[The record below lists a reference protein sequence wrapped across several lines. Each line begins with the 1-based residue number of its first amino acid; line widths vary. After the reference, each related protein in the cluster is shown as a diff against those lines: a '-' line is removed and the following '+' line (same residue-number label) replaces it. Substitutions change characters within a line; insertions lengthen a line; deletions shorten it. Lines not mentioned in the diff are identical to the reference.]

1 MRRFIRLLGLVALTS
16 VCLPDA
22 GAAAAPIPVT
32 SLGSDGPGTLRT
44 AIQIANSQAGPDSI
58 EIEVTGK
65 IPLENKLPQI
75 EEDLAI
81 VGPGPGNLVVGRATL
96 GAMFRIFEINNGVT
110 GSLTGLTITE
120 GNSGAGGGILNRTG
134 SLTLTRVAVVGNES
148 VEGGGETP
156 TGTGGGI
163 HSIGPL
169 TLRES
174 VIRGNRAASAE
185 GSVETAAGGGGI
197 FAFGKLTIDRS
208 TISGNV
214 VEALGE
220 TGSIFAVGGGIDAMG
235 EAEIK
240 RSTISGN
247 SVLAGGAGTTS
258 ASGGGIAGNKVAL
271 TSLTITGNSASA
283 AEVFAANLYLADS
296 LAVRNTIVSDPEGGG
311 KSCFGTLASGGFNLD
326 EDGSCGF
333 AKSSDLVGVVAG
345 LDPILKNNGGPTPT
359 HALLAGSIAID
370 RGNSFGDTTD
380 QRGLPRPS
388 NFPEISDK
396 EGGDGSDIGAFE
408 LQVPAPVGTGGGGPV
423 LVSQI
428 PTDRTPPQTRIV
440 SGPPRNTFKRLAKF
454 RFASTEPQSHFQCK
468 LDKKKWKACANP
480 FKHAVKPNRHLFKV
494 RAIDR
499 FGNVDPTPARFGWRV
514 KPIAG

>member
-1 MRRFIRLLGLVALTS
+1 MRRYIRLLGLLAVAAA
-16 VCLPDA
+16 CLPA
-22 GAAAAPIPVT
+22 AAAAAPIPVT
-32 SLGSDGPGTLRT
+32 SLDSDGPGTLRT
-44 AIQIANSQAGPDSI
+44 AIEVANSQAGPDSI

-81 VGPGPGNLVVGRATL
+81 AGPGPASLTVGRAPS
-96 GAMFRIFEINNGVT
+96 GAMFRIFEFDSGVT
-110 GSLTGLTITE
+110 GSLTGLTVTE
-120 GNSGAGGGILNRTG
+120 GNSGAGGGILNKSG
-134 SLTLTRVAVVGNES
+134 SSLTLTRVAVVGNAS
-148 VEGGGETP
+148 VEELGKIP

-163 HSIGPL
+163 HSIGSL

-174 VIRGNRAASAE
+174 VVSGNRAASVE
-185 GSVETAAGGGGI
+185 GSEETAAGGGGI

-208 TISGNV
+208 TISGNE
-214 VEALGE
+214 VEAFGE

-235 EAEIK
+235 EAVIE

-258 ASGGGIAGNKVAL
+258 VTGGGIAGNKGEL

-283 AEVFAANLYLADS
+283 AEAFGANLYLADGP
-296 LAVRNTIVSDPEGGG
+296 AVRNTLVSDPKGDAE
-311 KSCFGTLASGGFNLD
+311 SCFGTLVSGGFNLD

-333 AKSSDLVGVVAG
+333 TNSSDLVEVVAG
-345 LDPILKNNGGPTPT
+345 LDPVLRDNGGPTPT

-370 RGNSFGDTTD
+370 RGSSFGSGVD

-388 NFPEISDK
+388 DFPAIGDK

-408 LQVPAPVGTGGGGPV
+408 LQAPAPAPPAAVPARVTEVP
-423 LVSQI
+423 S
-428 PTDRTPPQTRIV
+428 DRTPPNTRIV
-440 SGPPRNTFKRLAKF
+440 RGPARLGFKHLAKF
-454 RFASTEPQSHFQCK
+454 RFASTEPQSTFQCK
-468 LDKKKWKACANP
+468 LDKKKWRACGNP
-480 FKHAVKPNRHLFKV
+480 YKRSVKPGRHRFKV

-499 FGNVDPTPARFGWRV
+499 FGNVDSTPARFGWRV
-514 KPIAG
+514 KPLS

>member
-1 MRRFIRLLGLVALTS
+1 MRRLIRLLGLLAVAAT
-16 VCLPDA
+16 CLSDA
-22 GAAAAPIPVT
+22 AAAAAPIPVT

-44 AIQIANSQAGPDSI
+44 AIEVANSQAGPDSI

-81 VGPGPGNLVVGRATL
+81 AGPGAGNLIVGRAPL
-96 GAMFRIFEINNGVT
+96 GAMFRIFEFDNGVT
-110 GSLTGLTITE
+110 GSLTDLTVTE
-120 GNSGAGGGILNRTG
+120 GNSGAGGGILNKSG

-148 VEGGGETP
+148 VEEGGESP
-156 TGTGGGI
+156 TGTGGGV

-174 VIRGNRAASAE
+174 VISGNRAASIE

-214 VEALGE
+214 VEAFGE

-235 EAEIK
+235 EAEIE

-247 SVLAGGAGTTS
+247 SVLADGAGTAA

-296 LAVRNTIVSDPEGGG
+296 LAVRSTLVSDPEGGG
-311 KSCFGTLASGGFNLD
+311 QSCFGTLASGGFNLD

-333 AKSSDLVGVVAG
+333 TKSSDLVGVAAG
-345 LDPILKNNGGPTPT
+345 LDPVLKDNGGPTPT
-359 HALLAGSIAID
+359 HALLEGSIAID
-370 RGNSFGDTTD
+370 RGNSFELAVD

-388 NFPEISDK
+388 DFPEISDK

-408 LQVPAPVGTGGGGPV
+408 LQAPTPGPEPV
-423 LVSQI
+423 RVTTT
-428 PTDRTPPQTRIV
+428 PGDTTPPNTRILI
-440 SGPPRNTFKRLAKF
+440 GPPRNTYKREAKF
-454 RFASTEPQSHFQCK
+454 RIASSESQSHFQCRV
-468 LDKKKWKACANP
+468 DKKRWHRCASLSW
-480 FKHAVKPNRHLFKV
+480 HTVKPGKHVFKA

-514 KPIAG
+514 KPLS

>member
-1 MRRFIRLLGLVALTS
+1 MRRLIRILGLLALAAA
-16 VCLPDA
+16 CLPDA

-44 AIQIANSQAGPDSI
+44 AIEVANSQAGPDSI

-81 VGPGPGNLVVGRATL
+81 AGPGPESLTVGRAPL
-96 GAMFRIFEINNGVT
+96 GAMFRIFEFDSGVT
-110 GSLTGLTITE
+110 GSLTGLTVTE
-120 GNSGAGGGILNRTG
+120 GNSGAGGGILNKSG
-134 SLTLTRVAVVGNES
+134 SSLTLTRVAVVANES
-148 VEGGGETP
+148 VEEVGETP

-174 VIRGNRAASAE
+174 VVSGNRAVSID

-197 FAFGKLTIDRS
+197 YAFGKLTVDRS
-208 TISGNV
+208 TISDNV
-214 VEALGE
+214 VEAHGE
-220 TGSIFAVGGGIDAMG
+220 TGSVFAVGGGIDAMG
-235 EAEIK
+235 EATIE

-247 SVLAGGAGTTS
+247 SILADGAGTT
-258 ASGGGIAGNKVAL
+258 AADGGGIAGNKAEL
-271 TSLTITGNSASA
+271 TSLTISGNSATA
-283 AEVFAANLYLADS
+283 AEAFAANLYLADS
-296 LAVRNTIVSDPEGGG
+296 QAVRNTLVSDPEGDAE
-311 KSCFGTLASGGFNLD
+311 SCFGTLASGGFNLD

-333 AKSSDLVGVVAG
+333 TKSSDLVEVVAG
-345 LDPILKNNGGPTPT
+345 LDPVLRDNGGPTPT
-359 HALLAGSIAID
+359 HALLASSIAID
-370 RGNSFGDTTD
+370 RGDSFGLTTD

-388 NFPEISDK
+388 DFLEISNK

-408 LQVPAPVGTGGGGPV
+408 LQAPPAPVAGPARV
-423 LVSQI
+423 TVVAGDTTA
-428 PTDRTPPQTRIV
+428 PNTRIV
-440 SGPPRNTFKRLAKF
+440 RGPARLGFERLAKF
-454 RFASTEPQSHFQCK
+454 RFASTEAQSSFQCK

-480 FKHAVKPNRHLFKV
+480 FKRSVKPGRHLFKV

-499 FGNVDPTPARFGWRV
+499 FGNVDPSPARFGWRV
-514 KPIAG
+514 KPLS